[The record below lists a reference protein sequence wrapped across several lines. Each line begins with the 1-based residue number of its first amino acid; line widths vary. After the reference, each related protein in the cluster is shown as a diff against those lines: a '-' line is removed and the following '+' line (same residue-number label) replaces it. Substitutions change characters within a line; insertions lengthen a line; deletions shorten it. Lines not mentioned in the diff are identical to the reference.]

1 MALIATFGA
10 FAAGFVARPIGSI
23 FFGRIGD
30 KLGRHYAMNIAIIF
44 MAIPTIMMAFLPG
57 YNSIGIGHQYY

>member
-1 MALIATFGA
+1 M
-10 FAAGFVARPIGSI
+10 
-23 FFGRIGD
+23 GD